1 MNLRQKAGHLLGIEI
16 PGTRMTDE
24 IATFVRECHPA
35 CVILFGHNL
44 ADPWTT
50 AQLTADLQAVAA
62 ENGDAP
68 LLIAI
73 DQEGGQVARLRYP
86 CAEVPGNMACAA
98 AGGPAAAEAAARI
111 LGTEMARLGLNLACA
126 PVMDVNTDPANPVI
140 GTRAYSDDPEVVAAC
155 GVAAIGGWRRAGV
168 FSMAKHF
175 PGHGDTRADSHL
187 ALPSVPHD
195 RARLDAVEL
204 RPFRAAIAAGVDSIC
219 TAHVVYPG
227 VDDSGLPATLSPRL
241 MTDLLRGE
249 LGFEGV
255 LFSDALVMDAI
266 ARRDA
271 ANIPP
276 AAIAAVRAGV
286 DCLMVLGSLTAQ
298 RRCFDAL
305 LAAAEDGTIPGRRL
319 DEAVDRVR
327 ALRERVTLP
336 TGGAAWPDN
345 AHRRA
350 AQDLA
355 RATVTCVRDEAGLL
369 PVRGPGLGVIEFAFG
384 GVSPVEADRNQPLGA
399 STLALLLGRH
409 FPDARFLALYDR
421 APDPAVALARF
432 LLDSEQIVV
441 ATRNAVLDPG
451 QTTLLGQIAAAG
463 KPVIH
468 LALRSPYDA
477 TLAPTIGTVLL
488 TYGDPPP
495 SLAAVVDVLVGA
507 APAAGRLPV
516 RLSEPPR
523 R

>member
-1 MNLRQKAGHLLGIEI
+1 
-16 PGTRMTDE
+16 
-24 IATFVRECHPA
+24 
-35 CVILFGHNL
+35 
-44 ADPWTT
+44 
-50 AQLTADLQAVAA
+50 
-62 ENGDAP
+62 
-68 LLIAI
+68 
-73 DQEGGQVARLRYP
+73 
-86 CAEVPGNMACAA
+86 
-98 AGGPAAAEAAARI
+98 
-111 LGTEMARLGLNLACA
+111 
-126 PVMDVNTDPANPVI
+126 
-140 GTRAYSDDPEVVAAC
+140 
-155 GVAAIGGWRRAGV
+155 
-168 FSMAKHF
+168 
-175 PGHGDTRADSHL
+175 
-187 ALPSVPHD
+187 
-195 RARLDAVEL
+195 
-204 RPFRAAIAAGVDSIC
+204 
-219 TAHVVYPG
+219 
-227 VDDSGLPATLSPRL
+227 
-241 MTDLLRGE
+241 
-249 LGFEGV
+249 
-255 LFSDALVMDAI
+255 MDAI

-305 LAAAEDGTIPGRRL
+305 LAAAEDGTIPGWRL

-468 LALRSPYDA
+468 VALRSPYDA